1 MGERTSY
8 TPGTFSWVD
17 LQTDDPEGAKA
28 FYSTLFGWQY
38 DDVPVGDG
46 IGYSMAQLDGHSV
59 AALGPLQGEG
69 VPPHWNCY
77 VTVDDADASAA
88 RASELGATLLAEP
101 FDVFD
106 AGRMAAFQDHQG
118 AVLSVWQPKESIGAG
133 LVNEPGALSWN
144 DLLSPDV
151 EASAAFYRDMF
162 GWEITEVEGSGG
174 QYWSIVNQGRL
185 NGGMMPLP
193 PGAHPRLEPLLRLR
207 GRRRH
212 DGSRGRARRR
222 DRDGPDRRAQRQ
234 PLRDT
239 ARPAQRGLQCCGW
252 PDGPVGDGPV

>member
-17 LQTDDPEGAKA
+17 LNTDDPEGAKA
-28 FYSTLFGWQY
+28 FYSTLFGWEY
-38 DDVPVGDG
+38 EDVPIGDDSV
-46 IGYSMAQLDGHSV
+46 YSMAKLEGQSV

-69 VPPHWNCY
+69 MPPHWNCY
-77 VTVDDADASAA
+77 VTVEDADASAA

-106 AGRMAAFQDHQG
+106 AGRMAAFQDPQG
-118 AVLSVWQPKESIGAG
+118 AVLSVWQPKENIGAG
-133 LVNEPGALSWN
+133 LVNVPGALSWN

-151 EASAAFYRDMF
+151 EASAAFYRDLF

-193 PGAHPRLEPLLRLR
+193 PGGHPAWNLYFGTE
-207 GRRRH
+207 
-212 DGSRGRARRR
+212 DADATTARVGELGGGTVM
-222 DRDGPDRRAQRQ
+222 GPIDVPNGARFVV
-234 PLRDT
+234 LRDPSN
-239 ARPAQRGLQCCGW
+239 AVFSVAA
-252 PDGPVGDGPV
+252 GPMDP

>member
-38 DDVPVGDG
+38 DDVLVGDG
-46 IGYSMAQLDGHSV
+46 IVYSMAQLDGHSV
-59 AALGPLQGEG
+59 AALGPLPGEG

-162 GWEITEVEGSGG
+162 GWEITEVEWSGG

-193 PGAHPRLEPLLRLR
+193 PGAHPAWNLYFGSEDADATVARVGELGGGTVMGPI
-207 GRRRH
+207 
-212 DGSRGRARRR
+212 DVPNGSRFVV
-222 DRDGPDRRAQRQ
+222 
-234 PLRDT
+234 LRDPRN
-239 ARPAQRGLQCCGW
+239 AVFSVAA
-252 PDGPVGDGPV
+252 GPMDP

>member
-38 DDVPVGDG
+38 DDVPVADG
-46 IGYSMAQLDGHSV
+46 IVYSMAQLDGHSV
-59 AALGPLQGEG
+59 AALGPLQGAG

-77 VTVDDADASAA
+77 VTVEDADASAA

-106 AGRMAAFQDHQG
+106 AGRMAAFQDSQG
-118 AVLSVWQPKESIGAG
+118 AVLSVWQPKENIGAG
-133 LVNEPGALSWN
+133 LVNVPGALSWN

-185 NGGMMPLP
+185 NGGMMPLA
-193 PGAHPRLEPLLRLR
+193 PGAHPAWNLYFGSDDADATMARVSELGGGTVMGPIEVPN
-207 GRRRH
+207 
-212 DGSRGRARRR
+212 GSRFVI
-222 DRDGPDRRAQRQ
+222 
-234 PLRDT
+234 LRDPSN
-239 ARPAQRGLQCCGW
+239 AVFSVAA
-252 PDGPVGDGPV
+252 GPMDP

>member
-46 IGYSMAQLDGHSV
+46 IVYSMAQLDGHSV

-88 RASELGATLLAEP
+88 RASELGATLLAEA

-193 PGAHPRLEPLLRLR
+193 PGAHPAWNLYFGSEDADATMARVGELGGGTVMGPI
-207 GRRRH
+207 
-212 DGSRGRARRR
+212 DVPNGSRFVV
-222 DRDGPDRRAQRQ
+222 
-234 PLRDT
+234 LRDPRN
-239 ARPAQRGLQCCGW
+239 AVFSVAA
-252 PDGPVGDGPV
+252 GPMDP